1 MTFLEFAHKVLEEEK
16 KALNPKEIWD
26 IGDKKGYTKALKT
39 KGATPWQTIGAQ
51 IYCNIRD
58 FPSSTLFE
66 KIDGKQVF
74 FLKSEEPNIN
84 IIALSKSVS
93 TRDSILEKDLHKYLT
108 YFVYTNFKIK
118 TKTISAQKSSKTV
131 SNADKWRYP
140 DIVGVYYPE
149 WEQDIIDISQNIGE
163 FGIKIYSYELKRE
176 INNSNLRETFF
187 QAVSNSSWAN
197 EGYLVGMDITTDE
210 NFYKEFK
217 RLNNSFGI
225 GLIRLSIDD
234 PEKCEI
240 LFQSKQ
246 KDEIDIETMN
256 ILSKNNTDFKNLIKD
271 IKVDYSSPD
280 RLRGKYDD
288 IIAVEDLYK

>member
-26 IGDKKGYTKALKT
+26 SGDKKGYTKAVKT

-58 FPSSTLFE
+58 FPSNTLFE
-66 KIDGKQVF
+66 KIDGKSIF
-74 FLKSEEPNIN
+74 FLKSEKSNIN
-84 IIALSKSVS
+84 ITALSKSVS
-93 TRDSILEKDLHKYLT
+93 TQDSILEKDLHRYLT

-118 TKTISAQKSSKTV
+118 TKTLSAQKSSKTV
-131 SNADKWRYP
+131 LNADKWRYP

-149 WEQDIIDISQNIGE
+149 WEADVIDISQNIGE
-163 FGIKIYSYELKRE
+163 FGIKIYSYELKKE
-176 INNSNLRETFF
+176 ITNSNLRETFF

-217 RLNNSFGI
+217 RLNNSFGL
-225 GLIRLSIDD
+225 GLMRLSIDD

-256 ILSKNNTDFKNLIKD
+256 ILSKNNIDFKNLIKD